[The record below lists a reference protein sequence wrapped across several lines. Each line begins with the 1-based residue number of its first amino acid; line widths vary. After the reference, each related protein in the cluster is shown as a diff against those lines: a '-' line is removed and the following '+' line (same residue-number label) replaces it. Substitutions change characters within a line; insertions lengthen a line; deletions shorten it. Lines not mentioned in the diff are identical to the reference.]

1 MDRPVEAPPAEPEE
15 PEEPKASRLTT
26 IVLTVSLVLVVVV
39 AGVLGTVAVLMTKSP
54 DSPLLGGAPPQRLAT
69 PIHFAPVKETKT
81 APCPGDPAVLD
92 EQQTTCYLLEDG
104 VTVGAVQRIE
114 AVRGADNSYSVRIAV
129 APVFKDRLVR
139 LIDELQPTQRQ
150 VAIVL
155 APEGEQT
162 PKTVLAAPVVTQSMD
177 GDSLSIAGFTKEEAD
192 ALVVRMLGA
201 PPSQPSQPAQPQSS
215 QPGTDQQPQ
224 QPTNQQPTDQQ
235 QPTNQQ
241 PPNQQQPNQQ
251 PQQPTD
257 PGQGT
262 ATTGTTAPAGVARV
276 PDKRYAS
283 CKEAQ
288 AAGDGPYTRGRH
300 EEYSWYPD
308 LDHNGVACNS
318 ADIR

>member
-39 AGVLGTVAVLMTKSP
+39 AGVLGTVAVLMTRSP

-114 AVRGADNSYSVRIAV
+114 AVRGTDNSYSVRVAV

-162 PKTVLAAPVVTQSMD
+162 PKTVLAAPVVTQSME

-192 ALVVRMLGA
+192 ALVVKMLGT
-201 PPSQPSQPAQPQSS
+201 PPSQPSQPQPS
-215 QPGTDQQPQ
+215 QPGTDQQPQQPTNQ

-241 PPNQQQPNQQ
+241 PPNQQ

-257 PGQGT
+257 TGQGT

>member
-39 AGVLGTVAVLMTKSP
+39 AGVLGTVAVLMTRSP

-114 AVRGADNSYSVRIAV
+114 AVRGTDNSYSVRVAV

-139 LIDELQPTQRQ
+139 LIDELQSTQRQ

-192 ALVVRMLGA
+192 ALVVRMLGT
-201 PPSQPSQPAQPQSS
+201 PPSQPSQPDPSQPAQPQSS
-215 QPGTDQQPQ
+215 QPGTDQQPTNQ

-235 QPTNQQ
+235 PADT
-241 PPNQQQPNQQ
+241 
-251 PQQPTD
+251 
-257 PGQGT
+257 GQGT

-308 LDHNGVACNS
+308 LDQNGVACNS

>member
-1 MDRPVEAPPAEPEE
+1 
-15 PEEPKASRLTT
+15 
-26 IVLTVSLVLVVVV
+26 
-39 AGVLGTVAVLMTKSP
+39 
-54 DSPLLGGAPPQRLAT
+54 
-69 PIHFAPVKETKT
+69 
-81 APCPGDPAVLD
+81 VLD
-92 EQQTTCYLLEDG
+92 EAQTTCYLLEDG

-114 AVRGADNSYSVRIAV
+114 PVRGSDGSYSVRIAV
-129 APVFKDRLVR
+129 APAFKNRLIR

-177 GDSLSIAGFTKEEAD
+177 GDSLSIAGYTKEEAE
-192 ALVVRMLGA
+192 ALVARMLGTSA
-201 PPSQPSQPAQPQSS
+201 PQPTPSDPQNPPQNQPQNPPQTGPQTGAPTDPLSS
-215 QPGTDQQPQ
+215 QPPAAT
-224 QPTNQQPTDQQ
+224 T
-235 QPTNQQ
+235 
-241 PPNQQQPNQQ
+241 QPN
-251 PQQPTD
+251 
-257 PGQGT
+257 GT
-262 ATTGTTAPAGVARV
+262 TTGTTGTTGTTAPANGVARV
-276 PDKRYAS
+276 PDPRHAS